1 MINTLL
7 YQILA
12 SIAHGKIQEK
22 SYKNDKLKISAPTW
36 KEKIEFPNG
45 SYSVPDIQGYFKY
58 IIKTHETVIDNPPI
72 RIYVNKIE
80 NRITLRI
87 NTGIISCLYSKC
99 NPIFYLICIYSQ
111 TFNAWNKLKK

>member
-45 SYSVPDIQGYFKY
+45 SYSVPDIQGYLNISSKHM
-58 IIKTHETVIDNPPI
+58 KQLL
-72 RIYVNKIE
+72 
-80 NRITLRI
+80 ITR
-87 NTGIISCLYSKC
+87 
-99 NPIFYLICIYSQ
+99 Q
-111 TFNAWNKLKK
+111 